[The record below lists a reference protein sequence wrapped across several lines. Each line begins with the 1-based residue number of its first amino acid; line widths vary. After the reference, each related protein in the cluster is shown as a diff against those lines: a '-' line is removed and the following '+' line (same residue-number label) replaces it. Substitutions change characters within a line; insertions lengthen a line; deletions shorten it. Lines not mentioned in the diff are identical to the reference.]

1 MAGHFENGV
10 WIEDPPGYE
19 KPDIYIDPNKAA
31 IDALVKRNL
40 DLIDGLEDDVKN
52 KMLTILS
59 DGLMKGQGIDE
70 IIRNMESAGVAL
82 GYAAERI
89 ARTEIMY
96 ALNQGALNRYKNDGI
111 EYVQWLAGP
120 DDRCC
125 PVCLGYHL
133 QVFPINDAPDIPAH
147 PSCLLPDTR
156 CITAGDIVSG
166 LRAWY
171 DGPVFEICASAGS
184 HITVTPNHMF
194 LTPHG
199 ICAAQFLRKG
209 DDIINCSG
217 FERII
222 TDNPDDYQTPSTI
235 EDIFNSF
242 FKSSSGSP
250 GSMPVTPEDLHS
262 DARFTNG
269 KIDIIFPDRFL
280 GIDCEAI
287 FKKHFSGGNFDPTCK
302 SEVPFFSTSP
312 LYEFLFR
319 AAFASDRGMSGNR
332 KTSSF
337 FSGRSAHPDIHR
349 FGSVSWSDPNCFKSS
364 NNERAAAV
372 ECFCDVL
379 NRFAG
384 FIHLD
389 NIVSINVK
397 SYSGYVY
404 DLQTVSTLYIG
415 NNNLISNCRCTL
427 GPHFAEYNGRADRER
442 EQFEEDVESGK
453 APYNSNK
460 WSDEDIRK
468 WKEAGSKYEDAP
480 DEPIL
485 IQKEKKKR
493 RGEKIP

>member
-1 MAGHFENGV
+1 VAGHFENGV

-59 DGLMKGQGIDE
+59 DGLVKGQGIDE

-147 PSCLLPDTR
+147 PSC
-156 CITAGDIVSG
+156 
-166 LRAWY
+166 
-171 DGPVFEICASAGS
+171 
-184 HITVTPNHMF
+184 
-194 LTPHG
+194 
-199 ICAAQFLRKG
+199 
-209 DDIINCSG
+209 
-217 FERII
+217 
-222 TDNPDDYQTPSTI
+222 
-235 EDIFNSF
+235 
-242 FKSSSGSP
+242 
-250 GSMPVTPEDLHS
+250 
-262 DARFTNG
+262 
-269 KIDIIFPDRFL
+269 
-280 GIDCEAI
+280 
-287 FKKHFSGGNFDPTCK
+287 
-302 SEVPFFSTSP
+302 
-312 LYEFLFR
+312 
-319 AAFASDRGMSGNR
+319 
-332 KTSSF
+332 
-337 FSGRSAHPDIHR
+337 
-349 FGSVSWSDPNCFKSS
+349 
-364 NNERAAAV
+364 
-372 ECFCDVL
+372 
-379 NRFAG
+379 
-384 FIHLD
+384 
-389 NIVSINVK
+389 
-397 SYSGYVY
+397 
-404 DLQTVSTLYIG
+404 
-415 NNNLISNCRCTL
+415 RCTL

-468 WKEAGSKYEDAP
+468 WKEAGSKYENAP